1 MDTNEQGLVQVAA
14 APLAAPSAAVAG
26 LVAASIADNT
36 KRTYAAALKRLDAA
50 LEGQDLTDASLA
62 VYLASLHAAELSPA
76 VASMAVASV
85 KFRCRLQ
92 GLASPV
98 GPATDRVLAG
108 LRREGKGRGRGQ
120 VDGVRFSEVDTA
132 AAVAAND
139 SGSVAGLRDAA
150 LLAVASDG
158 LLRVS
163 EIAALDVGDVQA
175 EADGSGRLLVGESKT
190 DQEGQGAAFE
200 GAATSKAIQGAGCQS
215 TPSAESSAAGR
226 PLSASRAG
234 YPVTVSELVARNRWQ
249 PAGPRLSRCRRR
261 AGGSRRR
268 CRATMHEASWQHGAP
283 WPASATVADKATS
296 LLGVGVSTLPL
307 ETAGQGET
315 KGLYWEFIQKL
326 EGAHGPRARGFRNF
340 QMSTVRHLA
349 NIRPLSLPAP
359 RPFGIGTRILP
370 GSCHSTTDP
379 GETPTRGGV

>member
-1 MDTNEQGLVQVAA
+1 MDTNEQALVQVAA

-62 VYLASLHAAELSPA
+62 VYIASLHAAGLSPA
-76 VASMAVASV
+76 VAAMAVASV

-92 GLASPV
+92 
-98 GPATDRVLAG
+98 
-108 LRREGKGRGRGQ
+108 GQ

-175 EADGSGRLLVGESKT
+175 EADGSGRLVVGESKT
-190 DQEGQGAAFE
+190 DQEGRGAVLYL
-200 GAATSKAIQGAGCQS
+200 GALTVTRVNAWLA
-215 TPSAESSAAGR
+215 AAGHQDG
-226 PLSASRAG
+226 PLFRRVRRGGRVEDDPGRRLSVNAIRQIIRSRAAAVG
-234 YPVTVSELVARNRWQ
+234 IEGRVSGHSLRV
-249 PAGPRLSRCRRR
+249 
-261 AGGSRRR
+261 GGSHRR
-268 CRATMHEASWQHGAP
+268 CRATMHGASWQHGAP
-283 WPASATVADKATS
+283 SLASATVADKGPTPPGVETSKTQIRRVSPRGVRVLGHVFPWDIEASWKATGTGIRINPCFLCPNS
-296 LLGVGVSTLPL
+296 HAASVCDSTRCL
-307 ETAGQGET
+307 
-315 KGLYWEFIQKL
+315 
-326 EGAHGPRARGFRNF
+326 
-340 QMSTVRHLA
+340 
-349 NIRPLSLPAP
+349 
-359 RPFGIGTRILP
+359 
-370 GSCHSTTDP
+370 
-379 GETPTRGGV
+379 

>member
-1 MDTNEQGLVQVAA
+1 MDTNEQALVQVEA

-50 LEGQDLTDASLA
+50 LAGQDLTDASLA
-62 VYLASLHAAELSPA
+62 VYLASLHAAGLSPA
-76 VASMAVASV
+76 VAAMAVAAV

-163 EIAALDVGDVQA
+163 EIAALDVGDVEA

-190 DQEGQGAAFE
+190 DQEGQGAVLYL
-200 GAATSKAIQGAGCQS
+200 GAPTVTRVNAWLA
-215 TPSAESSAAGR
+215 AAGHQDG
-226 PLSASRAG
+226 PLFRRVRRGGHVEGDSGRRLSVNAIRQIIRSRAAAVG
-234 YPVTVSELVARNRWQ
+234 IEGRVSGHSLRVGGAQSLAAGGASLVEMQTAGRWQSPAMPGHYARGQLAARGAVARVRY
-249 PAGPRLSRCRRR
+249 G
-261 AGGSRRR
+261 
-268 CRATMHEASWQHGAP
+268 
-283 WPASATVADKATS
+283 
-296 LLGVGVSTLPL
+296 
-307 ETAGQGET
+307 
-315 KGLYWEFIQKL
+315 
-326 EGAHGPRARGFRNF
+326 RG
-340 QMSTVRHLA
+340 
-349 NIRPLSLPAP
+349 
-359 RPFGIGTRILP
+359 
-370 GSCHSTTDP
+370 
-379 GETPTRGGV
+379 